1 MSNKDIQEEASEND
15 VIAAEQHSS
24 KPVDRVPV
32 MIHAQYIKDL
42 SFENPNAPQSL
53 WPGKKKPI
61 MDVNFNM
68 DAKKIDDF
76 QGYKNSYEVVL
87 GVQATAKR
95 EEGIAFIVEIEFG
108 MTVSLDDIPPEQV
121 RPMLLIEMP
130 RYAFPFVRQIVAN
143 VTQQAGFMPLLL
155 TPVDFKGFYVQR
167 YGAIQKKIQDPGD
180 KSKKDKK
187 SA

>member
-1 MSNKDIQEEASEND
+1 MSKKKDIQEEAGEED
-15 VIAAEQHSS
+15 IAAEQQST

-53 WPGKKKPI
+53 WPGKKKPV

-68 DAKKIDDF
+68 DAKKIEDF
-76 QGYKNSYEVVL
+76 QGHKNSYEVTL

-108 MTVSLDDIPPEQV
+108 MTVSLDDVPPEQV

-130 RYAFPFVRQIVAN
+130 RYAFPFVRQIVSN

-155 TPVDFKGFYVQR
+155 TPVDFKAFYVQR
-167 YGAIQKKIQDPGD
+167 YGAIQKKIQDAGEQG
-180 KSKKDKK
+180 KK